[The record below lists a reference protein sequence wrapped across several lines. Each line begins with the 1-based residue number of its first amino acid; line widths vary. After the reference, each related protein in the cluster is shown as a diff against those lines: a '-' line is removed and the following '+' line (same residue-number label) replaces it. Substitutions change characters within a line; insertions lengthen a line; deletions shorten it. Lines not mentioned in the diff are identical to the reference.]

1 MDKLNDKKI
10 LSEKLKEKHYE
21 IAVSDFDGTL
31 AKTDKT
37 ISEKTLAEIRS
48 FISDGGK
55 FAVCTGRMTSSI
67 LPICR
72 KYDLGDY
79 VISFQGAAINEV
91 KSGKSVYFNPLSAK
105 TVAELCEFAK
115 SRNLNMQVYPDGVF
129 VTLFKTPETEFYSSI
144 TGIKYEVRQD
154 IGEYFLAENKQ
165 TGKALFY
172 VGDNDPSKLCAE
184 IQKIAGGEA
193 DVFVSNPRQIDVCA
207 PGVSKGAGVEK
218 FLRIIGKEG
227 EADRLKLMCFGDEHN
242 DLSMLKKAAL
252 AVAPE
257 NAHNDVKSV
266 ADYVCKS
273 NDDGGVGETIEKF
286 GI

>member
-1 MDKLNDKKI
+1 MDKFNDKNE
-10 LSEKLKEKHYE
+10 LSEKLKEKYYE
-21 IAVSDFDGTL
+21 TAVSDFDGTL
-31 AKTDKT
+31 AMTDKT
-37 ISEKTLAEIRS
+37 ISEKTLERIHA
-48 FISDGGK
+48 FIARGGK

-72 KYDLGDY
+72 KYSLGDY

-105 TVAELCEFAK
+105 TVAKLCEFAK
-115 SRNLNMQVYPDGVF
+115 SRDLNMQVYPDGIF
-129 VTLFKTPETEFYSSI
+129 MTLYKTPETEFYSSI
-144 TGIKYEVRQD
+144 TGMPYEVRQD
-154 IGEYFLAENKQ
+154 IGEYFLSRNKQ

-172 VGDNDPSKLCAE
+172 VGDNDAQKLCAE
-184 IQKIAGGEA
+184 IQKAAGDEA

-207 PGVSKGAGVEK
+207 RGVSKGAGVEK
-218 FLRIIGKEG
+218 FLRIVGKDG

-266 ADYVCKS
+266 ADYVCES
-273 NDDGGVGETIEKF
+273 NDEGGVGKTIEKF